1 MKNIIIIFKELLKK
15 NIIFYILIMTANY
28 YALFPPIIKSKKR
41 KIIFMIMEIF
51 PYFTLALILILTFIY
66 TRKIRYIK
74 IKYLKYF
81 IVLFIFMLGEVI
93 ELLF

>member
-28 YALFPPIIKSKKR
+28 YALFPPIIKSKKI

-74 IKYLKYF
+74 IKYF